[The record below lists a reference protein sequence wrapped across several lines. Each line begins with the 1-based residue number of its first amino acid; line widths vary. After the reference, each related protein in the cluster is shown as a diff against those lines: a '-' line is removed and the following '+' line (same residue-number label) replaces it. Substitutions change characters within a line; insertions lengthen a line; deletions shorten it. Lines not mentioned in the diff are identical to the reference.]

1 MLKVVE
7 SISFE
12 EKGDKS
18 AFKISFGVISEGPV
32 AMSKIK
38 ETKAIIKKLI
48 DDIKSF

>member
-12 EKGDKS
+12 VKGDKS
-18 AFKISFGVISEGPV
+18 ALKTSLGASSEGPV

-38 ETKAIIKKLI
+38 ETKAIIKKLMMI
-48 DDIKSF
+48 